1 MIRYPIMK
9 SGHPPQKN
17 KNNAYLKY
25 SGLAFQLAAVVCIG
39 LFTGRWIDSKM
50 QLEKPIFTMLLVML
64 FFALFLYKLYDDLK
78 KDQ

>member
-1 MIRYPIMK
+1 
-9 SGHPPQKN
+9 
-17 KNNAYLKY
+17 
-25 SGLAFQLAAVVCIG
+25 VVCIG